1 MGLKKPGILSS
12 GSGFSE
18 VFFNGT
24 RVLKTAQWGAVFLC
38 MFCTGSVVLSCFH
51 NNPGNTEG
59 INGYYTAG
67 PKNNQKI
74 LKTLFE
80 LLAKETAPG
89 TEQFSVLREIAAEYI
104 RLKEYGKL
112 INFLNFWTD
121 THPDDTYNAYYLL
134 LIAYAYIQQDAHAVA
149 ALYFNRIIKNYP
161 DLTIREESIHLT
173 SLSQLISLVE
183 DPEQRVWYYEE
194 LISRFPDKIDLGVAY
209 FQLAQ
214 AYEQI
219 GDWNRAIKTY
229 TNFLPYNGTIVNGFA
244 DAYTYAK
251 QIVDFYNSPKDW
263 TFENLNTLI
272 TAIKN
277 ALDSGSSSRLWSYRA
292 KVNFFARSWSQEAAD
307 DAGMAE
313 FSISEFMRDT
323 RIFYAPE
330 LDAASNANEAY
341 LRTWGWSQG
350 IPTWY
355 LYFRKINFPLDPD
368 IHGRWEWAGVYYGEK
383 F

>member
-1 MGLKKPGILSS
+1 MLIGVLWCM
-12 GSGFSE
+12 GSG
-18 VFFNGT
+18 
-24 RVLKTAQWGAVFLC
+24 VFL
-38 MFCTGSVVLSCFH
+38 SC
-51 NNPGNTEG
+51 NN
-59 INGYYTAG
+59 INAGETPALTGYYVSG
-67 PKNNQKI
+67 LKNNQEMF
-74 LKTLFE
+74 KTLFN
-80 LLAKETAPG
+80 LLAKETKPG
-89 TEQFSVLREIAAEYI
+89 EEQFSVVREIASEYI

-121 THPDDTYNAYYLL
+121 AHPDDVYNAYYVL
-134 LIAYAYIQQDAHAVA
+134 LIAYGYMQQDAHAVA

-161 DLTIREESIHLT
+161 DLTIREGSIHLAC
-173 SLSQLISLVE
+173 LSQLINLVD

-194 LISRFPDKIDLGVAY
+194 LISRFSDKIDLGVAY

-214 AYEQI
+214 AYERI

-229 TNFLPYNGTIVNGFA
+229 TNFLPYNGTIVSGFA

-263 TFENLNTLI
+263 TFENLPSLI
-272 TAIKN
+272 TAIES

-292 KVNFFARSWSQEAAD
+292 KVNFFARSWSQEATD

-313 FSISEFMRDT
+313 FSISSFMRDT
-323 RIFYAPE
+323 RIFYAAE

-350 IPTWY
+350 ISTWY
-355 LYFRKINFPLDPD
+355 LYFRKIYFPLDPD

>member
-1 MGLKKPGILSS
+1 M
-12 GSGFSE
+12 
-18 VFFNGT
+18 
-24 RVLKTAQWGAVFLC
+24 
-38 MFCTGSVVLSCFH
+38 
-51 NNPGNTEG
+51 
-59 INGYYTAG
+59 
-67 PKNNQKI
+67 
-74 LKTLFE
+74 LKTLFK
-80 LLAKETAPG
+80 LMAKETEAG
-89 TEQFSVLREIAAEYI
+89 EEQFSVIRAIATEYL

-112 INFLNFWTD
+112 TNFLNFWTD
-121 THPDDTYNAYYLL
+121 THPDDAYNAFYLL
-134 LIAYAYIQQDAHAVA
+134 LVAYSYIQQDAHAVA
-149 ALYFNRIIKNYP
+149 VLYFNRIIKNYP
-161 DLTIREESIHLT
+161 DLTIQEESIHLAC
-173 SLSQLISLVE
+173 LSQLINLVD

-194 LISRFPDKIDLGVAY
+194 IISRFPDKIDLGVAY

-214 AYEQI
+214 AYERI

-229 TNFLPYNGTIVNGFA
+229 TNFLPYNGTVVNGFA

-263 TFENLNTLI
+263 TFENLTSLI
-272 TAIKN
+272 TAIES
-277 ALDSGSSSRLWSYRA
+277 ALNSGSSSRLWSYRA
-292 KVNFFARSWSQEAAD
+292 KVNFFARSWSQEATD

-323 RIFYAPE
+323 RISYAAE

-350 IPTWY
+350 ISTWY
-355 LYFRKINFPLDPD
+355 LYFRKIYFPPDPD